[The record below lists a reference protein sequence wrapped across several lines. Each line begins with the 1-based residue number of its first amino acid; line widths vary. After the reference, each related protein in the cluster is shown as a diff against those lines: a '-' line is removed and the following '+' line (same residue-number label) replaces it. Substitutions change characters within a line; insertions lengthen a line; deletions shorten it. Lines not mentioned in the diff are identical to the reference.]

1 METRSKRRETEPIVE
16 KIRRG
21 EVSVFVAVAEEL
33 PEVFRTH
40 VVRKL
45 GLVDTLGLAHVN
57 KFYNAAVWSVE
68 AVRSLDEKAK
78 DYAKLRSLTSVYPPL
93 HACSRFNNV
102 KAIKALISSGADLEE
117 RSREKAFPSPNNIY
131 GRVTALHMAA
141 QYSNLEA
148 ARLLLEAGSDVNA
161 RTQLPKPKGGATPL
175 FFAVRGLQIYA
186 ASVPKLVSLLLEA
199 GADVTLKV
207 AFDFGDGRGL
217 TFDTVLGYYTSDI
230 RARAEIVK
238 MFLDAGADPNGKDT
252 YFGRTPLHT
261 VAMMGGDYTGGV
273 EETVKIARMLLK
285 YGADPLEEDKDGDT
299 PLKCAEHGTEQQ
311 EMIDLL
317 REAMKLCSSDRC
329 WWEERIG
336 LWL

>member
-1 METRSKRRETEPIVE
+1 METRTERRETEPVVE

-21 EVSVFVAVAEEL
+21 EISVFVAVAEEL

-40 VVRKL
+40 VVSKL
-45 GLVDTLGLAHVN
+45 GLFETLDLSHVN

-68 AVRSLDEKAK
+68 AVRLLDEKAK
-78 DYAKLRSLTSVYPPL
+78 DYAKLHSKTSVYSAL
-93 HACSRFNNV
+93 DHCSRFNNV

-117 RSREKAFPSPNNIY
+117 RSREGAKPPVEHRHVS
-131 GRVTALHMAA
+131 ALHTAA
-141 QYSNLEA
+141 IYSNFEA
-148 ARLLLEAGSDVNA
+148 AKLLLEAGADVNA
-161 RTQLPKPKGGATPL
+161 MTQLPNPGGGTPL
-175 FFAVRGLQIYA
+175 LFAVVSMIRRDDGG
-186 ASVPKLVSLLLEA
+186 SPKLVSLLLEA

-207 AFDFGDGRGL
+207 ASKEEDGELNFDSI
-217 TFDTVLGYYTSDI
+217 LGYCTCNQYV
-230 RARAEIVK
+230 RAEVVK
-238 MFLDAGADPNGKDT
+238 ILLDAGADPNGKDT

>member
-117 RSREKAFPSPNNIY
+117 RTREKAKPSQH
-131 GRVTALHMAA
+131 GRVTALHAAA

-148 ARLLLEAGSDVNA
+148 MKLLLEAGADVNA
-161 RTQLPKPKGGATPL
+161 RAQLPKPNGGATPMY
-175 FFAVRGLQIYA
+175 FAVHSLA
-186 ASVPKLVSLLLEA
+186 ASASLKLVPLLLEA

-207 AFDFGDGRGL
+207 AFDNEDGLGQY
-217 TFDTVLGYYTSDI
+217 FDTVLGYYTTDTN
-230 RARAEIVK
+230 ARAEIVK
-238 MFLDAGADPNGKDT
+238 MLLDAGADPNCQDT
-252 YFGRTPLHT
+252 RFDHTPLHN
-261 VAMMGGDYTGGV
+261 VVSGN
-273 EETVKIARMLLK
+273 ERVKIGKLLLE
-285 YGADPLEEDKDGDT
+285 YGADPLLTGKHGET
-299 PLKCAEHGTEQQ
+299 PLKLAKVLSKDQDL
-311 EMIDLL
+311 IDLL
-317 REAMKLCSSDRC
+317 TEATEKALKSSA
-329 WWEERIG
+329 
-336 LWL
+336 